1 MRLLGYLGQ
10 WRNVAKE
17 AVDRSMIVA
26 KFLCLLHVTN
36 NYLCSPTLVYGPS
49 MLPTLNLTG
58 DVVLA
63 EYLSTRFGKVGLGD
77 VILVRSPENPTRIVT
92 KRIVGMEGDTVT
104 FLVDPMNSDR
114 SHILVLEQ
122 GFDKVPK
129 GHVWIQGDN
138 IYASKDSRHFGP
150 VPYGL
155 IQGKVC
161 CRLRYGPLMASG
173 CWHNKCNICFIY
185 LKGNL
190 STLPVPYSVTPAT
203 QYHTAVEVISLEVDA
218 PRGNSRK
225 THECQTQIKTLAN
238 NVT

>member
-114 SHILVLEQ
+114 SHILV
-122 GFDKVPK
+122 VPK

-161 CRLRYGPLMASG
+161 CRVWPPDGFGL
-173 CWHNKCNICFIY
+173 
-185 LKGNL
+185 
-190 STLPVPYSVTPAT
+190 
-203 QYHTAVEVISLEVDA
+203 
-218 PRGNSRK
+218 
-225 THECQTQIKTLAN
+225 LA
-238 NVT
+238 